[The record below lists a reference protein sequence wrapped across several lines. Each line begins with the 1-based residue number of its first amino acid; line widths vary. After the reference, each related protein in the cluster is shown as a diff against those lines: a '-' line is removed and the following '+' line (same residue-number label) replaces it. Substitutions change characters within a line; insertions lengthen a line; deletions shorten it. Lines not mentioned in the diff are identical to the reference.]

1 MTGFSTKMRH
11 YDYLTLVGYFKLLSN
26 LELSRY
32 LDCSRRRTSAG
43 IRLPLCFHS
52 QTTYYTITTGN
63 QDVNRRPTQWKLEGS
78 NDGTNWELLD
88 AHSGVSWDG

>member
-43 IRLPLCFHS
+43 IRLTLCCHS